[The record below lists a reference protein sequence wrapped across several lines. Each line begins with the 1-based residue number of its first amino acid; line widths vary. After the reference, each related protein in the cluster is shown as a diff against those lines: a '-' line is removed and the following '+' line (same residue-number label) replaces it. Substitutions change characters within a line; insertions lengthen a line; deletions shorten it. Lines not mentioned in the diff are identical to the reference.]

1 MKARLVL
8 LALLLAFCGGAA
20 FPHGNKVHVR
30 GTVEKINSDALQ
42 VKTPEGK
49 MMVVKVTVST
59 VFLLRAAS
67 VDKPAKL
74 ADLAVGDLVVIHAA
88 SRGDNLEAEEIKF
101 SAPATNKMA
110 SPAVQKPKS

>member
-8 LALLLAFCGGAA
+8 LALLLALCGHNA
-20 FPHGNKVHVR
+20 FAHGNKVHVR
-30 GTVEKINSDALQ
+30 GTVEKINSDVLQ

-49 MMVVKVTVST
+49 MMEVKVTAST

-88 SRGDNLEAEEIKF
+88 PKGDNLEAEEIKF
-101 SAPATNKMA
+101 SVPASNKI
-110 SPAVQKPKS
+110 SSSAVQKPKT